1 MNTKKGE
8 LMHRINLSNYQIHTD
23 LIIDNSDLTHEEK
36 TIDDLTITRTKDKG
50 NYITLSFKDITN
62 FEDREKVGHYLEL
75 ILKDILKL
83 NNIKES
89 ASCLIIGLGNR
100 LSTPDSLGV
109 KTLEDII
116 ITNHLFTLGSVKEGI
131 RPVMAFS
138 PGVMSSTGIESSII
152 IKSICKEVKP
162 DFIIAIDALASKNIE
177 RLNKT
182 IQITDTG
189 IHPGSGVGNNR
200 LEISKKTLGI
210 PVIAV
215 GVPTVITSEVLV
227 IDTIDYLF
235 KHISYIKEHE
245 STYKLS
251 FIKKNYRQKLNNLTL
266 DDSDKSNLLGLFG
279 TLSEKDKY
287 NLINEVLTSTD
298 LNLIITPTEIDFLIA
313 KLSNLIASSINN
325 ALHRQITHF

>member
-1 MNTKKGE
+1 
-8 LMHRINLSNYQIHTD
+8 MHRINLSNYQIHTD
-23 LIIDNSDLTHEEK
+23 LIIDNNDLTHEEK
-36 TIDDLTITRTKDKG
+36 TIDDLTITRTKNNG

-75 ILKDILKL
+75 ILKDILEL

-109 KTLEDII
+109 KTLEDIV

-131 RPVMAFS
+131 RPVMALS
-138 PGVMSSTGIESSII
+138 PGVMASTGIESSII

-162 DFIIAIDALASKNIE
+162 DFIIAIDALASKNID

-210 PVIAV
+210 PVIAI
-215 GVPTVITSEVLV
+215 GVPTVISSEVLV
-227 IDTIDYLF
+227 IDTLDYLF

-279 TLSEKDKY
+279 TLNEKDKY